1 VTGKRLVPPSQA
13 CSLAL
18 LSLLLHGCDAKLPE
32 PDTPGAKLYTERCS
46 SGCHRIYAPSSMK
59 YEMWK
64 VVMERMKRQHPAK
77 GFPPLTSAQEQM
89 LLDYLRKHAG

>member
-1 VTGKRLVPPSQA
+1 LVPPSQA

-77 GFPPLTSAQEQM
+77 GFPPLTPAQEQM
-89 LLDYLRKHAG
+89 LFDYLRKHAG